1 VDKQQ
6 FHEIERQYAVT
17 QAKERLQDAANTLQ
31 RSMRE
36 LESYIER
43 FDQAS
48 TERERSQIVNWAVN
62 HLVCNITPNLRID
75 LLADS
80 QAQLAG
86 LAVLAIG
93 GLGDDSV

>member
-1 VDKQQ
+1 MDKQP
-6 FHEIERQYAVT
+6 FHEIERQYNVT
-17 QAKERLQDAANTLQ
+17 QAKQRLQDAVNTLQ

-36 LESYIER
+36 LEVYIER
-43 FDQAS
+43 FEQAD

-86 LAVLAIG
+86 LSALAVEH
-93 GLGDDSV
+93 LGDDSV

>member
-1 VDKQQ
+1 MDKQQ

-17 QAKERLQDAANTLQ
+17 QAKERLQHAANTLQ

-36 LESYIER
+36 LEAYIER
-43 FDQAS
+43 FDQAD
-48 TERERSQIVNWAVN
+48 TERERSQIVNWAKN

-80 QAQLAG
+80 QAG
-86 LAVLAIG
+86 LPTANI
-93 GLGDDSV
+93 S